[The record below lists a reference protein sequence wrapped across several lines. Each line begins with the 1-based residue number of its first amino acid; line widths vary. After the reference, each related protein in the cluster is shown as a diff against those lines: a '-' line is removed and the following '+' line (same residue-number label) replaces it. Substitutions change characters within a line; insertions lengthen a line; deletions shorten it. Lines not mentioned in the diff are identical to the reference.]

1 MANRTSGTEIK
12 VTPHKSTK
20 VQPTPIQF
28 IINWITEIKAAL
40 KLHRIRLLQ
49 AVIAELC
56 PGAKSIISVEVAFI
70 TAIEI
75 KRRRFAK
82 LTDQQG

>member
-1 MANRTSGTEIK
+1 M
-12 VTPHKSTK
+12 
-20 VQPTPIQF
+20 
-28 IINWITEIKAAL
+28 
-40 KLHRIRLLQ
+40 RLTQ

-75 KRRRFAK
+75 KPTEQYREVR
-82 LTDQQG
+82 